1 MIKAIKLFMRE
12 DQGQKQASTILVV
25 EDDPAIGAFLIE
37 AITQETPYQLVLVT
51 DSHKAL
57 QLVPEVK
64 PILFILNYQLPH
76 MNGIEL
82 YDRLHSIEEVAHVP
96 AIMVSAVLPK
106 HLLAQRK
113 IVGISKPFDLGI
125 LLDTIAQLTA

>member
-1 MIKAIKLFMRE
+1 MRE

-125 LLDTIAQLTA
+125 LLDTIAQLTAW